1 MLLFQCFDRCC
12 SYFAG
17 ALCPVVVT
25 VTATPDSQ
33 CFRRASDSVQH
44 LLRASVAREMDEYM
58 QWIAH
63 TLPHLTLRGGE
74 PYTKIIKRFAERFP
88 RTSQEYAELVDLF
101 VSISESRYANM
112 AIVTFMEE
120 MVWLMKDAESDFELQ
135 KGNMHQFIQQL
146 LKDQPDGRVNNDK
159 TYSDVLHEFLSEV
172 PQDTGLYRR
181 VLMKFQSM
189 DDVQEFVTEIA
200 WLMARTST
208 TATCKRG
215 SV

>member
-1 MLLFQCFDRCC
+1 
-12 SYFAG
+12 
-17 ALCPVVVT
+17 
-25 VTATPDSQ
+25 
-33 CFRRASDSVQH
+33 
-44 LLRASVAREMDEYM
+44 
-58 QWIAH
+58 
-63 TLPHLTLRGGE
+63 
-74 PYTKIIKRFAERFP
+74 
-88 RTSQEYAELVDLF
+88 
-101 VSISESRYANM
+101 
-112 AIVTFMEE
+112 
-120 MVWLMKDAESDFELQ
+120 MKDAESDFELQ